1 MRSERGARRAA
12 VAGLLIGALSL
23 GLLAACSTQSGAG
36 TSSPEAAVKAQA
48 LSIRSVATGVLR
60 GRLVFVGGP
69 FPGSPRPLGGT
80 VTVTGHSRVV
90 FTVGRD
96 GRYTVT
102 LPVGTYRLS
111 GSSPWFG
118 SGADSCHAQSPV
130 RVVSNRQT
138 HADVVCQGR

>member
-1 MRSERGARRAA
+1 M
-12 VAGLLIGALSL
+12 GALSV

-36 TSSPEAAVKAQA
+36 AASPETAVQAQA
-48 LSIRSVATGVLR
+48 LSIRSDATGVLR

-90 FTVGRD
+90 ITVGRD

-102 LPVGTYRLS
+102 LPVGTYRLA

-118 SGADSCHAQSPV
+118 SGADRCHAQSPV
-130 RVVSNRQT
+130 RVVSKRPA